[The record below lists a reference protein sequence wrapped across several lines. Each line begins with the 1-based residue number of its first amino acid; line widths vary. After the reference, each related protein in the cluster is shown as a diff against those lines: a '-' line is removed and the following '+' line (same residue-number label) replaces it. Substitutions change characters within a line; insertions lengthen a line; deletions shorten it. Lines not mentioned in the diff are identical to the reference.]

1 MKQFLNGVIAL
12 LLVLITSCCADLP
25 DVVNPGGS
33 PVTTHRSL
41 SVKEVSNRLNGIWGT
56 LPKSNPSTRNS
67 DVLPADSIFA
77 LPGGEFVGT
86 YNPTVDDLY
95 YDPNVEYIDT
105 VNTYA
110 LVFDFKDD
118 QGFIIM
124 SAKDGLPDML
134 YYAEQGSF
142 DPNDLKFSS
151 TAGGFGVFMDLMD
164 EIDTRA
170 SVSDDTEEECD
181 CDPLCGGTSSL
192 TFYRKNH
199 MIINIRP

>member
-1 MKQFLNGVIAL
+1 MKHFLNGVIAL

-77 LPGGEFVGT
+77 LPGGEF
-86 YNPTVDDLY
+86 
-95 YDPNVEYIDT
+95 DT
-105 VNTYA
+105 
-110 LVFDFKDD
+110 FSD
-118 QGFIIM
+118 II
-124 SAKDGLPDML
+124 
-134 YYAEQGSF
+134 
-142 DPNDLKFSS
+142 
-151 TAGGFGVFMDLMD
+151 
-164 EIDTRA
+164 IDTRA

>member
-1 MKQFLNGVIAL
+1 M
-12 LLVLITSCCADLP
+12 
-25 DVVNPGGS
+25 VNPGGS

-41 SVKEVSNRLNGIWGT
+41 SVKEVSNRLNDIWGT

-124 SAKDGLPDML
+124 SAKEGLPDML